1 MNECVLRK
9 ITFVLPLHAR
19 EKSTATLEKTDNVL
33 RFSQQNIN
41 RKLKWDSKLE
51 KVWRCFIFR
60 VFFSFLKKYTEETHC
75 ISSWGDGIGY
85 LCGLC
90 ALFNQNSW
98 LGKRKGLFACVS
110 VLPSFI
116 ALNRQDAVCILS
128 PLMFALCFWT
138 KITCRSDGSRR
149 LLTIPSPLYMPLI
162 CNPGLEYC

>member
-9 ITFVLPLHAR
+9 ITFILPLHAW

-41 RKLKWDSKLE
+41 RELKWDSKLE

-60 VFFSFLKKYTEETHC
+60 VFFSFLKKYTEETHR
-75 ISSWGDGIGY
+75 IRSWGDGIGY

-98 LGKRKGLFACVS
+98 LGKQKSLFACVIA
-110 VLPSFI
+110 LPSFI
-116 ALNRQDAVCILS
+116 ALNRQDVVCILS
-128 PLMFALCFWT
+128 PLMFALCSWT
-138 KITCRSDGSRR
+138 KITCLFRWLSKAVNY
-149 LLTIPSPLYMPLI
+149 PLPLVHATH
-162 CNPGLEYC
+162 L